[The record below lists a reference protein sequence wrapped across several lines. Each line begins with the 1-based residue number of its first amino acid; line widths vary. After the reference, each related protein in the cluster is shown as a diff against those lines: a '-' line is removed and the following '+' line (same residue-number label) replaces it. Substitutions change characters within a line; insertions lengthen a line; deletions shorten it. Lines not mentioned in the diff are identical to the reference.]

1 MTLRHSSQA
10 GYRRQALGGVQCA
23 VYESVR
29 KCTKR
34 PKQPKATATTA
45 YNVPIEKAPFDKAT
59 AEAAGKQEQ
68 IKFEKHQSDIR
79 LSLVL

>member
-1 MTLRHSSQA
+1 
-10 GYRRQALGGVQCA
+10 
-23 VYESVR
+23 VYE
-29 KCTKR
+29 T
-34 PKQPKATATTA
+34 PKQRKPKATESRKQQATTA
-45 YNVPIEKAPFDKAT
+45 YNAPIEKAPFDKAT